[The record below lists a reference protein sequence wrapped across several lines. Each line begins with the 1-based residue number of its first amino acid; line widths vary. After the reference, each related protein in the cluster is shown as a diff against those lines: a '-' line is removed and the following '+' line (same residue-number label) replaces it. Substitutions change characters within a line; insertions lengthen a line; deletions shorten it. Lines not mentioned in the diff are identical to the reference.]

1 MSWRVTEFPRLPDAV
16 FSLPAVSGSS
26 LWTSYPSSGKF
37 LKRMIPP
44 AAEKWVGKDI
54 PLKNELKNQSVPCL
68 EFRNGHQG
76 SAVF

>member
-1 MSWRVTEFPRLPDAV
+1 MAGSPLKNIFSKDSHAFRIPEFPRLPDAV

-54 PLKNELKNQSVPCL
+54 PLKK
-68 EFRNGHQG
+68 
-76 SAVF
+76 

>member
-1 MSWRVTEFPRLPDAV
+1 MKWLVKYVDPFSKDSHAFRIPEFPRLPDAV

-44 AAEKWVGKDI
+44 RQ
-54 PLKNELKNQSVPCL
+54 KNGWERISL
-68 EFRNGHQG
+68 
-76 SAVF
+76 